1 MRWCGLILNADGLDF
16 QASQMLWKGVFHF
29 GALRCLAK
37 LYAVMKLRALL
48 QSFGAELGSVR

>member
-1 MRWCGLILNADGLDF
+1 MRWCGLILNTDGLDF

-48 QSFGAELGSVR
+48 QSFGLAWVR